1 MTKKVTEEMLRS
13 ITFKGSSSEGQK
25 PAPSK
30 LDLLGLDFEQNQAQA
45 LRAALAEISSD
56 VPRGNGSIDLGTC
69 DNYWQGTMWAIKG
82 LNLPEGK
89 EIALEWSKQSN
100 RFDSQGFEDAWNSY
114 DPKHTN
120 PIGIGSVFKLAD
132 LLKERSGGQGF
143 INKMQAWS
151 STGDSE
157 SMRKAMLEDRFVL
170 EDIAIF
176 GQWTTLYA
184 SHGVGKTLIT
194 LNLLRD
200 AVKSGS
206 LDGQKVFYVN
216 ADDNYKGSVEK
227 LAIAED
233 FGIEMLLPN
242 RNGFDPSLL
251 IAEMKSAAQND
262 EAHGI
267 VVILDTLKK
276 FVDLMSK
283 TEGTQF
289 GKTVRQFIQA
299 GGTTIGLAH
308 TNKHA
313 DSEGRSI
320 YSGTTDIADDCDC
333 VFILEKAEDD
343 NASGTQIVE
352 FRNQK
357 ARGDVAS
364 EKSFGYTKRQGG
376 SYAEL
381 LDSVTVLDPEFTEQ
395 TKQHAKK
402 EKLYYR
408 DKVIIDAIREVAET
422 DVPDLTTLIKRVSE
436 DSGKSIEKCRT
447 IATRYSGEGLD
458 EFVFWKISKGK
469 NNLKTLEMHTSLF
482 EDAPLENLEN
492 PENPENPENQEG
504 AFVGD

>member
-56 VPRGNGSIDLGTC
+56 VPRGNGSIDLETC
-69 DNYWQGTMWAIKG
+69 DNSWQGIMWAVRG

-89 EIALEWSKQSN
+89 EIALEWSKQSD

-114 DPKHTN
+114 DPKHIN

-157 SMRKAMLEDRFVL
+157 SMRKEMLEDRFVL
-170 EDIAIF
+170 EDIAIL
-176 GQWTTLYA
+176 GQWTTIYA

-194 LNLLRD
+194 LNLLKG
-200 AVKSGS
+200 AVESGG
-206 LDGQKVFYVN
+206 LDGRKVFYVN

-251 IAEMKSAAQND
+251 IAEMKTAAQND
-262 EAHGI
+262 QARGI

-283 TEGTQF
+283 ADGTQF
-289 GKTVRQFIQA
+289 GKTIRQFTQA

-308 TNKHA
+308 TNKHL
-313 DSEGRSI
+313 DDEGNSI

-333 VFILEKAEDD
+333 VFILEKTEDKTVP
-343 NASGTQIVE
+343 GRQLVE
-352 FRNQK
+352 FRNEK
-357 ARGDVAS
+357 ARGDVVS
-364 EKSFGYTKRQGG
+364 VKSFSYMRRQGET
-376 SYAEL
+376 YLDL
-381 LDSVTVLDPEFTEQ
+381 LNSVVVLDPETTEL
-395 TKQHAKK
+395 AKK
-402 EKLYYR
+402 RDLIERQYHK
-408 DKVIIDAIREVAET
+408 DKVIIDAIREVAAT
-422 DVPDLTTLIKRVSE
+422 DIPDLTTLIKRVSE
-436 DSGKSIEKCRT
+436 DSGKSIEKCRM

-482 EDAPLENLEN
+482 KDAPLKK
-492 PENPENPENQEG
+492 PENPKTKEG
-504 AFVGD
+504 ALVGD